1 MSSNNTQQIQP
12 APAVIEATPLR
23 SIKAIIAD
31 LSKPVNAQRLKVR
44 TEERRN
50 KKTGQITKIE
60 LSYIPWYQAV
70 RYLDN
75 YAPGWRYEIRSVNQ
89 IGDKLVMVARIV
101 IPCAEGEVWREA
113 SALEPIEGNGFG
125 DAATNAESAALRRA
139 AAKFGLCLNLY
150 DK

>member
-1 MSSNNTQQIQP
+1 MTNTSDQLQEVN
-12 APAVIEATPLR
+12 APADGPR
-23 SIKAIIAD
+23 SIKDIVAD
-31 LSKPVNAQRLKVR
+31 LSKPVNPKRLKQRQQGGR
-44 TEERRN
+44 T
-50 KKTGQITKIE
+50 
-60 LSYIPWYQAV
+60 LDYLPWYQAV

-89 IGDKLVMVARIV
+89 IGDNLVMTVRIT
-101 IPCAEGEVWREA
+101 IPCLEGEVWREA
-113 SALEPIEGNGFG
+113 SALEKIEDAKRYG

>member
-1 MSSNNTQQIQP
+1 M
-12 APAVIEATPLR
+12 IELR
-23 SIKAIIAD
+23 SITDIIAD
-31 LSKPVNAQRLKVR
+31 LSKPVNPQRLKKR
-44 TEERRN
+44 TQGGR
-50 KKTGQITKIE
+50 E

-75 YAPGWRYEIRSVNQ
+75 YAPGWNCEVRSVQQ
-89 IGDKLVMVARIV
+89 IGDNLVMTIRLT
-101 IPCAEGEVWREA
+101 IPCSEGLVYREA
-113 SALEPIEGNGFG
+113 SALEKIEDSKRYG

>member
-1 MSSNNTQQIQP
+1 MMNTSDQLQEVN
-12 APAVIEATPLR
+12 APAEGPR
-23 SIKAIIAD
+23 SIKDIVAD
-31 LSKPVNAQRLKVR
+31 LSKPVNPRRLKQRQQGGR
-44 TEERRN
+44 T
-50 KKTGQITKIE
+50 
-60 LSYIPWYQAV
+60 LDYLPWYQAV

-89 IGDKLVMVARIV
+89 VGDNLVMVVRIV
-101 IPCAEGEVWREA
+101 IPCLEGEVWREA
-113 SALEPIEGNGFG
+113 SALEPIQSNGYG